1 MIKRLRVFRKSFKKT
16 KKSFGGTEK
25 WITFAELSPEKIGS
39 KVKKRLYE
47 QRSSLKIFEKER
59 RQTTNE

>member
-1 MIKRLRVFRKSFKKT
+1 MIGVHSMIKRFRVFVKSFKKT

-39 KVKKRLYE
+39 KVKRMNV
-47 QRSSLKIFEKER
+47 RTEKFIEDI
-59 RQTTNE
+59 

>member
-39 KVKKRLYE
+39 KVKL
-47 QRSSLKIFEKER
+47 SER
-59 RQTTNE
+59 TNIEVH

>member
-39 KVKKRLYE
+39 KVKRLNV
-47 QRSSLKIFEKER
+47 RTEKFIEDI
-59 RQTTNE
+59 